1 MTHDGH
7 FNIVRMTG
15 ISNIQMPDVV
25 GCECIHTLVN
35 GCQLTVYHTAG
46 VGRELHDHVFAVS
59 NWNPPWSAKA
69 FERTV
74 REIEHHD
81 VVRSGIV
88 VDDIREK
95 HLREWTKQASIT
107 SEEAKEAYLVDV
119 IVASHCLK

>member
-1 MTHDGH
+1 
-7 FNIVRMTG
+7 V
-15 ISNIQMPDVV
+15 
-25 GCECIHTLVN
+25 
-35 GCQLTVYHTAG
+35 G

-119 IVASHCLK
+119 IVASHCLN